1 MTAKRIVLI
10 ILCVLLTVM
19 VILFAVVGSK
29 FAPLLSIL
37 KGGQGGKEPSTAPST
52 GAPQQT
58 TVPSD
63 PQQTTAPTEPTY
75 NTEPGH
81 EHEFVFS
88 KVVEAGCGT
97 MGYTVYECSCGKT
110 DLRDMVDA
118 IEHNFSAGKKVSAT
132 CEEQGYTAYE
142 CSNCGYVDRRN
153 VSDPLGHEYVLVE
166 TKEPGCV
173 QDGYDLYRCETCQG
187 EMKENEVI
195 APGHVCEEWVE
206 TTAPGPGQPG
216 EDSAVCTVCGETV
229 TRPCQL
235 ELRGVLPER
244 YDTHHVYTV
253 LVGTRTTD
261 RALVYTVIDYSCS
274 NEVYFHYREDGL
286 AVEYCG
292 QELTTLQA
300 LQEIVLTIDENGQMI
315 VGDMP
320 QPPTPSDPTV
330 PSEPTEPSEPSD
342 PTEPSEPSEPSD
354 PTEPSDP
361 GTATE
366 EGTE

>member
-19 VILFAVVGSK
+19 VVLFAVVGSK

-37 KGGQGGKEPSTAPST
+37 KGGPGGSTVPSTVPST
-52 GAPQQT
+52 TAPQQT
-58 TVPSD
+58 TVPSE

-81 EHEFVFS
+81 EHEFVYS
-88 KVVEAGCGT
+88 KTVEAGCGT

-110 DLRDMVDA
+110 DLRDIVEA
-118 IEHNFSAGKKVSAT
+118 IEHNFSAGRKVAPT
-132 CEEQGYTAYE
+132 CEEEGYTEYE
-142 CSNCGYVDRRN
+142 CSNCGYRDRRN
-153 VSDPLGHEYVLVE
+153 VSQALGHEYVLVE
-166 TKEPGCV
+166 TVEPGCT
-173 QDGYDLYRCETCQG
+173 QDGYELYRCETCQG
-187 EMKENEVI
+187 EKKENEVV
-195 APGHVCEEWVE
+195 APGHTCGEWVE

-216 EDSAVCTVCGETV
+216 EDSAVCSVCGETV
-229 TRPCQL
+229 TRPCVL

-253 LVGTRTTD
+253 LVGTKTTD

-274 NEVYFHYREDGL
+274 NDVLFHYREDGL
-286 AVEYCG
+286 VVEYCG

-320 QPPTPSDPTV
+320 QPPTPSDPT
-330 PSEPTEPSEPSD
+330 EPSM
-342 PTEPSEPSEPSD
+342 PTEPSEPSEP
-354 PTEPSDP
+354 TEPSDP
-361 GTATE
+361 GASTE